1 MRLARNMEFID
12 LLHSRLI
19 DEEYTKHPFYGTRT
33 MVVFLKTAGHVVN
46 RKRVQRL
53 MREMAGSFGLGVEH
67 ESPAKL
73 VSGYNLL
80 TLSIS

>member
-19 DEEYTKHPFYGTRT
+19 DEEYTRNPFYGARR
-33 MVVFLKTAGHVVN
+33 MVVFLRAVGYTVN

-53 MREMAGSFGLGVEH
+53 MRLWLGVRPC
-67 ESPAKL
+67 SLKFRRPAQAP
-73 VSGYNLL
+73 VVCRSG
-80 TLSIS
+80 IRPC